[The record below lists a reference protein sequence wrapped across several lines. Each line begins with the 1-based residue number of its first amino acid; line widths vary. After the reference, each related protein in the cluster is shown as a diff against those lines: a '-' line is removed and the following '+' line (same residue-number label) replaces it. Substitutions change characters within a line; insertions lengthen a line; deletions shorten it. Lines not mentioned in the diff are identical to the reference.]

1 MLFSLFSV
9 VAKLQPLKLT
19 LDITAALIHGAIP
32 TAMAV
37 VVLPSIATLIP
48 MVRPTETAE
57 VVMDK

>member
-1 MLFSLFSV
+1 M

-19 LDITAALIHGAIP
+19 LDITTALIHGVIP